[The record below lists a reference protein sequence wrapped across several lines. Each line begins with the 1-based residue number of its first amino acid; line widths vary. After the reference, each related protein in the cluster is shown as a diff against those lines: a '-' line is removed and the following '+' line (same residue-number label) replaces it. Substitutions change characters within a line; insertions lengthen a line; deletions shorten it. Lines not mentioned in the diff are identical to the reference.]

1 MLTSKQ
7 RATLRSMAQTIEP
20 VTQVGKFG
28 INENLIESL
37 DSAIEKRELIKVTV
51 LENSG
56 LDAKEAGFIISEKL
70 NAEFVCATGRKL
82 VFYRRSENEKI
93 NHIEF

>member
-56 LDAKEAGFIISEKL
+56 LDAKEAGYEISEKL
-70 NAEFVCATGRKL
+70 NAECVCATGRKL
-82 VFYRRSENEKI
+82 VLYRRSSSEKVE
-93 NHIEF
+93 HIEF